1 MWVLKDHVCFVDGDC
16 VNDVGDVCDVDV
28 IHVDHAADAKG
39 CRRCDYV
46 CSVDEVKSSVYLHFV
61 LEKTFQEKANR

>member
-28 IHVDHAADAKG
+28 IDVDHAADA
-39 CRRCDYV
+39 
-46 CSVDEVKSSVYLHFV
+46 
-61 LEKTFQEKANR
+61 